1 MTLPFVC
8 SSSFVLSCSPARF
21 IHRIVSVS
29 ALLVCFELLFT
40 GCGGSSGSGSS
51 PPPPSQAVVITTQP
65 ASQTVPIDRSA
76 TFTVVATGAT
86 PISYQWSKNG
96 AGIPGATN
104 ASYTTPTVALSDSG
118 SSFQVTVSNA
128 SSSATSNTATLIAGA
143 RAPAIGDLRY
153 LLWQQV
159 TVPWANGGE
168 AGSIGYQS
176 ESITNALGTPLE
188 IGSTMVRTNQCTWEF
203 SVLFV
208 PVSMNGLGLD
218 MYYQWTNTNY
228 TPYTSYLQSVA
239 APNAVITSM
248 DLEPACSAIGVSWIQ
263 IAQPGV
269 FDYRLE
275 AVSPAQI
282 QAAVAADGAESRIVT
297 AVTFD
302 DSLGDAI
309 LISYGWSGDTTTVYG
324 AKTAVATPTDVA
336 NQATTLAS
344 EGYFIS
350 AFGGNDT
357 DGYVLIGM
365 RVQGDSL
372 PRPITNGST
381 PADSAYWTVV
391 AWLSEAS
398 GGAQLYEQ

>member
-1 MTLPFVC
+1 
-8 SSSFVLSCSPARF
+8 
-21 IHRIVSVS
+21 
-29 ALLVCFELLFT
+29 
-40 GCGGSSGSGSS
+40 
-51 PPPPSQAVVITTQP
+51 
-65 ASQTVPIDRSA
+65 
-76 TFTVVATGAT
+76 
-86 PISYQWSKNG
+86 
-96 AGIPGATN
+96 
-104 ASYTTPTVALSDSG
+104 
-118 SSFQVTVSNA
+118 
-128 SSSATSNTATLIAGA
+128 
-143 RAPAIGDLRY
+143 
-153 LLWQQV
+153 
-159 TVPWANGGE
+159 
-168 AGSIGYQS
+168 
-176 ESITNALGTPLE
+176 
-188 IGSTMVRTNQCTWEF
+188 
-203 SVLFV
+203 
-208 PVSMNGLGLD
+208 
-218 MYYQWTNTNY
+218 
-228 TPYTSYLQSVA
+228 
-239 APNAVITSM
+239 
-248 DLEPACSAIGVSWIQ
+248 VSWIQ